1 MVHVVEVS
9 KLVNECV
16 DERGVSKDATGTS
29 VDETN
34 ADAPII
40 EAEAVPVTGISAIG
54 VEVVRRKAE
63 LFSHSRRIGS
73 EPSDE
78 VAVVVYHESALGPRR
93 TSESHRQPRSLAL
106 RHQGR
111 CISPRLRRDEG
122 QAARDLAA
130 RARPSRGARWPG
142 GGSWPVCGGP

>member
-1 MVHVVEVS
+1 MLHVVEVS
-9 KLVNECV
+9 KLVNERV

-34 ADAPII
+34 ADAPSI
-40 EAEAVPVTGISAIG
+40 EAEAVPGTGISAIG
-54 VEVVRRKAE
+54 VEVVRRQAE
-63 LFSHSRRIGS
+63 PLRHSCRIGS

-93 TSESHRQPRSLAL
+93 TSERHRQPRSLAL

-111 CISPRLRRDEG
+111 RLSPHL
-122 QAARDLAA
+122 
-130 RARPSRGARWPG
+130 
-142 GGSWPVCGGP
+142 